1 MKDQFADL
9 DAIAQA
15 ELVRQRRASPLDLV
29 DAAIARIQALNSK
42 LNAVIIPLFEQARAQ
57 AKSGAIPD
65 GPFRGVP
72 FLMKDLGAAYGGDPL
87 YMGMKLLRD
96 ARFIAP
102 HDSYLAAKFKAAGF
116 VCVGKT
122 NTPELGLITTTE
134 PEAFGPSRNPWD
146 VTRSTGGS
154 SGGSAAAV
162 ASRMVA
168 VAHANDGGGSI
179 RIPASECGLVGLK
192 PSRGRISLGPDT
204 GDAWHGFVTEHVVT
218 RSVRDTAAVLDQTAG
233 YMPGDPYAAP
243 AQRGPFFRDAIAP
256 PEQRL
261 RIGLMRR
268 TPRGANELHPDCLA
282 AVDDAASA
290 LRSLGHSVEES
301 HPAALDESL
310 SVMEP
315 FVAVVS
321 GHTAMILDQLGA
333 ALGRKITAED
343 VEPWTWFLAEQG
355 FGLSASNY
363 LAAIQVLQILSRQFM
378 QWWTDGFDLL
388 LIPTLA
394 SPPPL
399 LGDLVIT
406 RDGLAEGMRRLLDL
420 SPYCAFFNITGQ
432 PAISLPLFWNSS
444 NLPIGVQLVADFGRE
459 DLLIRVAAQL
469 EKARPWDDRRPP
481 VCA

>member
-15 ELVRQRRASPLDLV
+15 ELVRQRRVSPLELV
-29 DAAIARIQALNSK
+29 DAAIARIEALNPQ
-42 LNAVIIPLFEQARAQ
+42 LNAVIIPLFDQARAQ

-87 YMGMKLLRD
+87 YMGTRLLRD
-96 ARFIAP
+96 AHFIAP
-102 HDSYLAAKFKAAGF
+102 HDTYLAAKFKAAGF
-116 VCVGKT
+116 ICLGKT

-134 PEAFGPSRNPWD
+134 PEAFGPSHNPWD
-146 VTRSTGGS
+146 LTRSTGGS
-154 SGGSAAAV
+154 SGGSAVAV
-162 ASRMVA
+162 AARMVA

-192 PSRGRISLGPDT
+192 PSRGRVSLGPDT
-204 GDAWHGFVTEHVVT
+204 GDAWHGFVIEHVVT

-233 YMPGDPYAAP
+233 YMAGDPYAAP
-243 AQRGPFFRDAIAP
+243 AQRGPFLRDAVAP
-256 PEQRL
+256 PERL

-268 TPRGANELHPDCLA
+268 TPRGANALHPDCLA
-282 AVDDAASA
+282 AVDDTASA
-290 LRSLGHSVEES
+290 LQSLGHSVEES

-310 SVMEP
+310 SIMEP
-315 FVAVVS
+315 FVAVIS
-321 GHTAMILDQLGA
+321 GHTAMVLDQLGT
-333 ALGRKITAED
+333 LVGRKITAED

-355 FGLSASNY
+355 FALSASNY
-363 LAAIQVLQILSRQFM
+363 LSAIQVLQILSRQFM
-378 QWWTDGFDLL
+378 QWWAGGFDLL

-399 LGDLVIT
+399 LGELVIT
-406 RDGLAEGMRRLLDL
+406 RDGLAEGLRRLLDL

-432 PAISLPLFWNSS
+432 PAISLPLFWNSA

-459 DLLIRVAAQL
+459 DLLIRVAAEL
-469 EKARPWDDRRPP
+469 EQARPWKDRRPP